1 MIIKKVLLLSSSIL
15 LVAGCGVVNNTGLIG
30 KNLTRLFTPHPYA
43 VKKGE
48 EEQIL
53 KSGKGIVD
61 LYFTKNIGTAWMRI
75 DENGNIDPK
84 NYTLTY
90 NEVGG
95 TGRRKSQLKPGTYF
109 LNGFIGEGIMSGYYA
124 RSIMMKNFGWDE
136 KNNKAR
142 CFSFK
147 VKAGEVLKIPD
158 IKYEG
163 FFGREDDICPKL
175 SYTETRPNNALYEI
189 GDESK

>member
-1 MIIKKVLLLSSSIL
+1 MIIKKVLLSSSIL
-15 LVAGCGVVNNTGLIG
+15 LIAGCGVVNNVGLIG
-30 KNLTRLFTPHPYA
+30 KNVTRLFGSHPYA
-43 VKKGE
+43 VKEGE
-48 EEQIL
+48 EEQVL
-53 KSGKGIVD
+53 KSEKGIVD

-75 DENGNIDPK
+75 DENGNIDSK

-90 NEVGG
+90 NEIGG
-95 TGRRKSQLKPGTYF
+95 TGRRKSQLEPGTYF

-124 RSIMMKNFGWDE
+124 RSIKLEAFGWDKE
-136 KNNKAR
+136 NKKAR

-147 VKAGEVLKIPD
+147 VKAGEVLRIPD

-163 FFGREDDICPKL
+163 FSGRENDICPKL
-175 SYTETRPNNALYEI
+175 SYTETRPDNALYEI